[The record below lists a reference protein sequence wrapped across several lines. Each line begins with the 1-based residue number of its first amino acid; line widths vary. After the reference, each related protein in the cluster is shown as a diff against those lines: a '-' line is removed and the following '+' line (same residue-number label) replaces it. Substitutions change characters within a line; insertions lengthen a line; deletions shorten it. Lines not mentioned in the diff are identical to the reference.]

1 MNQDYP
7 PPPDDSTPSMDPDP
21 GDRLRGSPP
30 PQQVPINQIHKQ
42 PIVTYTILV
51 LAVIIYILQLASQ
64 NLMGGTDLPAFYG
77 MKVNEFILQGQYWR
91 LITPVFLHGSIMHL
105 GFNMYALFILGPML
119 ERLYG
124 HGRFLGLIF
133 VSGFAGNVMSFLFS
147 AAPSLGSST
156 AIFGLLGAQ
165 GVLLYQNRQFYGSVA
180 QRALINLIVIA
191 GINLV
196 IGLSP
201 GIDNWGHIGGLLG
214 GTLFAWFGGPVL
226 AVEGVAPNYHVVN
239 RRPMG
244 DSFRAGLSVF
254 VLFGLVTVVYVFLQM
269 S

>member
-7 PPPDDSTPSMDPDP
+7 PPPDDSTPSMGQDR
-21 GDRLRGSPP
+21 GDRVRGARP
-30 PQQVPINQIHKQ
+30 PQQVPNNTTQQQ

-51 LAVIIYILQLASQ
+51 LAVIIYLLQLASQ
-64 NLMGGTDLPAFYG
+64 NYMSGTDLPAFYG

-124 HGRFLGLIF
+124 HGRLLGLIF

-254 VLFGLVTVVYVFLQM
+254 VLFGLVTVVYVFLHL

>member
-1 MNQDYP
+1 MSQDYP
-7 PPPDDSTPSMDPDP
+7 PPPDDSIPSMGQDR
-21 GDRLRGSPP
+21 GDRLRGAPP
-30 PQQVPINQIHKQ
+30 PQQVPISTSQQ
-42 PIVTYTILV
+42 RPIVTYTILV
-51 LAVIIYILQLASQ
+51 LAVIIYLLQMASQ
-64 NLMGGTDLPAFYG
+64 NFMGGTDLPALYG

-91 LITPVFLHGSIMHL
+91 LITPIFLHGSIMHL

-165 GVLLYQNRQFYGSVA
+165 GVLLYQNRQFYGRVA
-180 QRALINLIVIA
+180 QRALINLVVIA

-226 AVEGVAPNYHVVN
+226 AVEGIASNYHVVN
-239 RRPMG
+239 QRPMG
-244 DSFRAGLSVF
+244 DSIRAGLSVF
-254 VLFGLVTVVYVFLQM
+254 VLFGFVTIVYVFLKL

>member
-1 MNQDYP
+1 MNQDHP
-7 PPPDDSTPSMDPDP
+7 PSPDDSIPSIGQDRE
-21 GDRLRGSPP
+21 DRLRGAPP
-30 PQQVPINQIHKQ
+30 PQQVPISTSQQ
-42 PIVTYTILV
+42 RPIVTYTILV
-51 LAVIIYILQLASQ
+51 LAVIIYILQMASQ
-64 NLMGGTDLPAFYG
+64 NFMGGTDLPALYG

-124 HGRFLGLIF
+124 HGRFLGIIF

-147 AAPSLGSST
+147 ASPSLGSST

-165 GVLLYQNRQFYGSVA
+165 GVLLYQNRQFYGRVA

-226 AVEGVAPNYHVVN
+226 AVEGIAPNYRVVN
-239 RRPMG
+239 QRSMG
-244 DSFRAGLSVF
+244 DSIRAGLSVF

>member
-1 MNQDYP
+1 MSQDYP
-7 PPPDDSTPSMDPDP
+7 PPPDDSIPSMGQDR
-21 GDRLRGSPP
+21 GDRLRGAPP
-30 PQQVPINQIHKQ
+30 PQQVPISTSQQ
-42 PIVTYTILV
+42 RPIVTYTILV
-51 LAVIIYILQLASQ
+51 LAVIIYLLQMASQ
-64 NLMGGTDLPAFYG
+64 NFMGGTDLPALYG

-91 LITPVFLHGSIMHL
+91 LITPIFLHGSIMHL

-165 GVLLYQNRQFYGSVA
+165 GVLLYQNRQFYGRVA
-180 QRALINLIVIA
+180 QRALINIVVIA

-226 AVEGVAPNYHVVN
+226 AVEGIAPNYSVVN
-239 RRPMG
+239 QRPMG
-244 DSFRAGLSVF
+244 DSIRAGLSVF
-254 VLFGLVTVVYVFLQM
+254 VLFGFVTIVYVFLKL